1 MLGVFS
7 KCQLSPSLGNET
19 KLMSDSSHQHSTKK
33 CEASFETEFPESQF
47 LSPDFETETNRVTF
61 SIPSPR
67 PRLFQVFGS
76 IPSPRLRRVLSRE
89 TRYFDTDSFLLPYEK
104 AQI

>member
-1 MLGVFS
+1 MYEKGFIIFLNKTEDNHGS
-7 KCQLSPSLGNET
+7 
-19 KLMSDSSHQHSTKK
+19 
-33 CEASFETEFPESQF
+33 EFPESQF
-47 LSPDFETETNRVTF
+47 SSPDFETETNRVTF

-89 TRYFDTDSFLLPYEK
+89 TRYFDTDSFLLPYKK